1 MNQKNRI
8 SLLTSM
14 VLLVCML
21 VLTGCGT
28 SEPGKEIAEKTVTEP
43 TIEISTEAPG
53 EVVTEAPTEAAIEAP
68 TEPKL
73 DPNDFDRTWAGEG
86 LEMPIPEP
94 PFTAEVEY
102 DAERGTYDIRSADV
116 DEVKGIDIQVFKD
129 YCESLKAIGFTDSL
143 RESELEAGDYIG
155 YEFYAERNG
164 SQSVMLIHDGRSC
177 MIMVIV
183 QE

>member
-1 MNQKNRI
+1 MNRKKWI
-8 SLLTSM
+8 SILISM
-14 VLLVCML
+14 VLLLCML
-21 VLTGCGT
+21 ALTGCGT
-28 SEPGKEIAEKTVTEP
+28 SEPGKEVTEETVTEP
-43 TIEISTEAPG
+43 APEISTEAPS
-53 EVVTEAPTEAAIEAP
+53 EVVTESPTEAATEAPTE
-68 TEPKL
+68 TEP
-73 DPNDFDRTWAGEG
+73 DPNDFDKTWAGED

-102 DAERGTYDIRSADV
+102 DAERGTYDIRSTDV
-116 DEVKGIDIQVFKD
+116 DEVIEIDIQLFKD

-143 RESELEAGDYIG
+143 RESELEAGDYTG

-164 SQSVMLIHDGRSC
+164 SQCVMLIHDGRSC